1 MGENK
6 LTFETIEIVPGTCLL
21 SECLLYYSYTK
32 YITYVKSI
40 IQYCFNSFFVEI
52 NENIFSQFFFCLM
65 MLQIWDT
72 YDCICLH
79 KIMNSYYT

>member
-40 IQYCFNSFFVEI
+40 LSYGYNP
-52 NENIFSQFFFCLM
+52 L
-65 MLQIWDT
+65 
-72 YDCICLH
+72 YDCICLY
-79 KIMNSYYT
+79 KIKKSYYT